1 MNKVIPSIKVSEM
14 QWWEQMET
22 KEDKVRNGIFTST
35 GIKNAYRVAF
45 AKGEGASRKD
55 RTFNKELG
63 IHTCCGSKV
72 AWRHKV
78 NCPLLDLGEDLTP
91 THKEDHD

>member
-1 MNKVIPSIKVSEM
+1 M

-22 KEDKVRNGIFTST
+22 EADLIRNGIYTTT

-45 AKGEGASRKD
+45 AKGEGASRRD
-55 RTFNKELG
+55 STFDKRQG
-63 IHTCCGSKV
+63 MHTCCRSKV

-78 NCPLLDLGEDLTP
+78 ACPHCLILEMTLPHLPNPRFTTP
-91 THKEDHD
+91 PMSPDALKP